1 MLADGY
7 GRQFHYLRLSVTD
20 KCNFRCSYCLPNG
33 YQRFG
38 QESPYLQANEI
49 RRLLS
54 ALVHLGLWKVRL
66 TGGEPTLRPD
76 IVELVNVISSLEGI
90 RRVALST
97 NGYRFSK
104 IARLLRRAGL
114 NSVNISVDSLDA
126 QEFTAI
132 TGHASLS
139 AIQDAVQS
147 AIDEGFDSVKV
158 NVVLL
163 KCGNAHALDAYLHW
177 IRDVPISVR
186 FIELMQTHDNAD
198 YFARNHVSPAFIRER
213 LEQDGWVLKLRQ
225 EGDGPAQEFRHTDY
239 RGRIG
244 IIAPYSPDFCKT
256 CNRLRVS
263 SQGALQLCLFGGSQY
278 PLRHLLQTDAQRDAL
293 IAFIRQTVAYKGEK
307 HDLHRQNPGM
317 TRNFVQI
324 GG

>member
-7 GRQFHYLRLSVTD
+7 GRQFDYLRLSITD

-33 YQRFG
+33 YQHPGR
-38 QESPYLQANEI
+38 ELSHLKTSEI

-54 ALVHLGLWKVRL
+54 ALVQLGLWKVRL

-76 IVELVNVISSLEGI
+76 IVELVNVISSLKGI
-90 RRVALST
+90 KRIALST

-104 IARLLRRAGL
+104 IAGSLRRAGL
-114 NSVNISVDSLDA
+114 NSVNISIDSLDA
-126 QEFTAI
+126 QEFSAI
-132 TGHASLS
+132 TGHANLS
-139 AIQDAVQS
+139 TIQDAVKS
-147 AIDEGFDSVKV
+147 AVDEGFESVKV

-163 KCGNAHALDAYLHW
+163 KYGNAHTLDDYLNW

-186 FIELMQTHDNAD
+186 FIELMRTHDNVD
-198 YFARNHVSPAFIRER
+198 YFARNHVSSAFIRER
-213 LEQDGWVLKLRQ
+213 LEQEGWVLKLRQ
-225 EGDGPAQEFRHTDY
+225 EGDGPAVEFMHADY

-263 SQGALQLCLFGGSQY
+263 SQGALQLCLFGGEQY
-278 PLRHLLQTDAQRDAL
+278 PLRHLLQTDAQRDEL
-293 IAFIRQTVAYKGEK
+293 IAFIRQTVSYKSEK
-307 HDLHRQNPGM
+307 HDLHRQNSGI